1 MGAKEGEGV
10 DGERREKIQQYRSRG
25 HISIHF
31 FIFIFFLVWLL
42 TIAKQNLIP
51 FPTIFSLPL
60 LLSRRMLVSL
70 KLATIPSS
78 KRVIASFPQP

>member
-10 DGERREKIQQYRSRG
+10 EGERREKDREKKYCNIG
-25 HISIHF
+25 V
-31 FIFIFFLVWLL
+31 IFIFFLVWLL